1 MSACFRSTPIPKL
14 LYRPVLWG
22 RALASSRSQ
31 WRDSLCIGTGASR
44 RPALFPKLFPIPDP
58 MRHLA
63 RQWRSELMRDHAD
76 LPAMVSFVRKHVAK
90 HFHTNWPRLGP
101 PVSAKLLDAVLTA
114 AKSFS
119 QHLRAAS
126 GALGQRPTCLLRRG
140 VRAVELSWNLQ
151 VWSGKPD
158 PLGSD
163 IVHVR
168 KNRCD
173 GRTLPGG
180 LAVHAAAS
188 RCSIRSWFMRSLAA
202 NICAADRSS
211 GGCTWG

>member
-1 MSACFRSTPIPKL
+1 
-14 LYRPVLWG
+14 
-22 RALASSRSQ
+22 
-31 WRDSLCIGTGASR
+31 
-44 RPALFPKLFPIPDP
+44 
-58 MRHLA
+58 
-63 RQWRSELMRDHAD
+63 MRDHAD
-76 LPAMVSFVRKHVAK
+76 LPAMVGFVRKHVAK

-168 KNRCD
+168 KNRRD
-173 GRTLPGG
+173 GADVAGRLGCPRGRVEV
-180 LAVHAAAS
+180 LNKKLVHAIA
-188 RCSIRSWFMRSLAA
+188 
-202 NICAADRSS
+202 
-211 GGCTWG
+211 GGKYLRRGSVEWRVHLGLTHGHGLLPD